1 MTTKVKASVLADT
14 AVSTGTYGGTTQH
27 AVVTVDQQGRITYA
41 ANATPSIANTQIT
54 GLITN
59 AQIASMDAAK
69 ITALIT
75 SSQITS
81 IANTQ
86 ITGLITAA
94 QIAGIASN
102 QITGSITSGQ
112 ITSLASTQIT
122 GTISAAQLAN
132 TQTYGINV
140 NGTSI
145 TGTTVSDSKGGVRA
159 LPINTQSGAYTLVAG
174 DMGKVISTTAG
185 IVVPASTFVA
195 GDNITIF
202 NNSSSSITITCSA
215 ITAYRSGVTTA
226 STSLTLTGRG
236 VCTFLFYA
244 SDAAVVTGTI

>member
-1 MTTKVKASVLADT
+1 MTTKVKASTLADT
-14 AVSTGTYGGTTQH
+14 AVTTGTYGGSTQH
-27 AVVTVDQQGRITYA
+27 SVVTVDQQGRITYA

-59 AQIASMDAAK
+59 AQIASLDAAK

-75 SSQITS
+75 SSQINS

-94 QIAGIASN
+94 QIANIASN
-102 QITGSITSGQ
+102 QITGTITSGQ
-112 ITSLASTQIT
+112 IASLAATQIT
-122 GTISAAQLAN
+122 GTIGALQLAN

-140 NGTSI
+140 YGTSV

-159 LPINTQSGAYTLVAG
+159 LPVNSQSGAYTLVAG
-174 DMGKVISTTAG
+174 DAGKMVSTTAG
-185 IVVPASTFVA
+185 VVVPASTFVA
-195 GDNITIF
+195 GDNITIY
-202 NNSSSSITITCSA
+202 NNSASSITITCSA
-215 ITAYRSGVTTA
+215 ITAYRSGITTA
-226 STSLTLTGRG
+226 STSLTLGGRG

-244 SDAAVVTGTI
+244 SDAAVVTGSV

>member
-14 AVSTGTYGGTTQH
+14 AVSTGTYGGTTQQ

-102 QITGSITSGQ
+102 QITGTLTSGQ
-112 ITSLASTQIT
+112 IASIAGTQIT

-132 TQTYGINV
+132 TQTYGISV
-140 NGTSI
+140 NGTAV

-159 LPINTQSGAYTLVAG
+159 LPVNSQSGAYTLVSG
-174 DMGKVISTTAG
+174 DVGKMVSTTAG
-185 IVVPASTFVA
+185 VVVPASTFVA

-215 ITAYRSGVTTA
+215 ITAYRSGVATA

-244 SDAAVVTGTI
+244 SDAAVVTGTV